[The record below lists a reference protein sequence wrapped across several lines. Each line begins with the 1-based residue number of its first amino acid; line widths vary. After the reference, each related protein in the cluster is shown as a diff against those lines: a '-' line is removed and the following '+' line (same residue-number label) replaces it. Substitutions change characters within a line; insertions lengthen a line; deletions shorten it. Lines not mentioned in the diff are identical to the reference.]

1 MSIRKISED
10 SRLRAFL
17 SSHFDRQAFIRNL
30 IKEGQSSECLID
42 IESSILDINFEIK
55 GYISKHTDGLMSG
68 MQDFALLAERYSN
81 LSSVSQKLHRN
92 VETLRKEVNVLLSSS
107 RKPDLNN
114 N

>member
-92 VETLRKEVNVLLSSS
+92 VEHLRKEVPLSS
-107 RKPDLNN
+107 NN
-114 N
+114 YCLT